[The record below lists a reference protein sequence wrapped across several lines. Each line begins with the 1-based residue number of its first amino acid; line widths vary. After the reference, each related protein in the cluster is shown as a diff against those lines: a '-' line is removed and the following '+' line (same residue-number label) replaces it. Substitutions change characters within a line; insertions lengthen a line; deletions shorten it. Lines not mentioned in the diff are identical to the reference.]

1 MFDFDGMAREVFIA
15 IAIVVLISFFTGLG
29 LGLLF

>member
-1 MFDFDGMAREVFIA
+1 MFDFDGMAREIFVA
-15 IAIVVLISFFTGLG
+15 IGIVVLISFFTGLG

>member
-1 MFDFDGMAREVFIA
+1 MFDFDGMVRHIFIA
-15 IAIVVLISFFTGLG
+15 VGIVVLISFFLGLG